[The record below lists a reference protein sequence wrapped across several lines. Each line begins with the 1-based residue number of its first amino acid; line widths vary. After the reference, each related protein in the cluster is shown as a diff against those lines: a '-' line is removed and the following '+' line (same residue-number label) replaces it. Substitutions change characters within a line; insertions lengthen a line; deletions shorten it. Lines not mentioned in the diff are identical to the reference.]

1 MGQLYRNRVN
11 PGGRGY
17 QQVGASGATKQCPN
31 YRQPMAELNIQP
43 SINDAR
49 SSALLVLLERL
60 DNLDLVPILVYRL
73 DSVPDSAL
81 TLLAWQF
88 DMLDPEWQLAVQSGE
103 SFDAI
108 KTIDGLTDVDTLSS
122 LGSSAGQSDFDS
134 LRALLKLAIPL
145 HRTRGTPYAIRT
157 ALQALGWSNATFQE
171 GQTAWNGTAWPA
183 NEGWAVFRT
192 YIELVPGQ
200 VVANESANRAIAAIN
215 FFKPVRAWLDSLWFN
230 ASALVDYRQRPA
242 DALVSIFSQAD
253 AVPVPADRLSAAAWP
268 VADVKVTA
276 PMYDSRYYHI
286 GITYG
291 ANEPAVADAGV
302 TINGLPI
309 AGRA

>member
-1 MGQLYRNRVN
+1 
-11 PGGRGY
+11 
-17 QQVGASGATKQCPN
+17 
-31 YRQPMAELNIQP
+31 MAELNIQP

-122 LGSSAGQSDFDS
+122 LGSLAGQSDFDS

-157 ALQALGWSNATFQE
+157 ALQSLGWSNATFQE
-171 GQTAWNGTAWPA
+171 GQTAWGGSAWPA
-183 NEGWAVFRT
+183 DEGWAVFRT
-192 YIELVPGQ
+192 YIELAPGQ
-200 VVANESANRAIAAIN
+200 VVANESATRAIAAIN

-230 ASALVDYRQRPA
+230 ASPLVDYGQRPA
-242 DALVSIFSQAD
+242 DALVSIFSQVD
-253 AVPVPADRLSAAAWP
+253 AVSVPADSLSAAAWP
-268 VADVKVTA
+268 VADVKVIA
-276 PMYDSRYYHI
+276 PLYDGRYYHI
-286 GITYG
+286 GISYG

>member
-1 MGQLYRNRVN
+1 
-11 PGGRGY
+11 
-17 QQVGASGATKQCPN
+17 
-31 YRQPMAELNIQP
+31 MAELNIQP

-49 SSALLVLLERL
+49 SGALLVLLERL
-60 DNLDLVPILVYRL
+60 DDLDLVPILVYRL

-122 LGSSAGQSDFDS
+122 LGSLAGHSDFDS

-157 ALQALGWSNATFQE
+157 ALQSLGWSNATFQE
-171 GQTAWNGTAWPA
+171 GQATWSGTEWPA
-183 NEGWAVFRT
+183 DQGWAVFRA
-192 YIELVPGQ
+192 YIELAPGQ
-200 VVANESANRAIAAIN
+200 IVANDDATRAIAAIN
-215 FFKPVRAWLDSLWFN
+215 FFKPVRSWLDSLWFSAN
-230 ASALVDYRQRPA
+230 ALIDYVQRPA
-242 DALVSIFSQAD
+242 DALVSIFSQVD
-253 AVPVPADRLSAAAWP
+253 AGPVPVDRLQAAAWP
-268 VADVKVTA
+268 VADVKRIA
-276 PMYDSRYYHI
+276 PLYDGHYYHT

-291 ANEPAVADAGV
+291 ANEPAVADTGV

-309 AGRA
+309 ASRA

>member
-1 MGQLYRNRVN
+1 MM
-11 PGGRGY
+11 RGA
-17 QQVGASGATKQCPN
+17 VLCWCF
-31 YRQPMAELNIQP
+31 
-43 SINDAR
+43 
-49 SSALLVLLERL
+49 SSVL

-122 LGSSAGQSDFDS
+122 LGSLAGQSDFDS

-157 ALQALGWSNATFQE
+157 ALQSLGWSNATFQE
-171 GQTAWNGTAWPA
+171 GQTAWGGSAWPA
-183 NEGWAVFRT
+183 DEGWAVFRT
-192 YIELVPGQ
+192 YIELAPGQ
-200 VVANESANRAIAAIN
+200 VVANESATRAIAAIN

-230 ASALVDYRQRPA
+230 ASPLVDYGQRPA
-242 DALVSIFSQAD
+242 DALVSIFSPVD
-253 AVPVPADRLSAAAWP
+253 AVSVPADSLSAAAWP
-268 VADVKVTA
+268 VADVKVIA
-276 PMYDSRYYHI
+276 PLYDGRYYHI
-286 GITYG
+286 GISYG